1 MTLDDLVAYGA
12 NVEEGLGRCMN
23 MESLYLRLVETTK
36 NDANFDALESAL
48 AEGRLTDAFAA
59 AHALKGVLSNL
70 AITPLQKPVEEITEL
85 LRHETPVDYDALLAH
100 IMEERDR
107 FKAL

>member
-48 AEGRLTDAFAA
+48 AECRLTDAFAA

-85 LRHETPVDYDALLAH
+85 LRHETPADYDALLAR